1 MNSWL
6 LPWASPHQLL
16 LVRAEMELEEAAAGA
31 AGVRTDC
38 AVTGLGGRGSP
49 VKPET
54 ATARGGGQ
62 QEGGQ
67 DSPQGAISRVAS

>member
-16 LVRAEMELEEAAAGA
+16 LVRAEMELEEAAART
-31 AGVRTDC
+31 AGVMTDC

-49 VKPET
+49 AKPET
-54 ATARGGGQ
+54 ATARGGSQ
-62 QEGGQ
+62 QEGGR
-67 DSPQGAISRVAS
+67 DSPQGAISRAVS